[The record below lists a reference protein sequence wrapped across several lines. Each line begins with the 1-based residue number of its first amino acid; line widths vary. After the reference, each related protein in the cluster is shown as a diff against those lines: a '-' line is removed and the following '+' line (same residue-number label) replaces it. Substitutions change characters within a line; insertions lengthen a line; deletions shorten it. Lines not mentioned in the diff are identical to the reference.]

1 MLLDELPNNRFL
13 LKSTDPNRPDLNMIC
28 HATPT
33 DSYREWLDTIRKQLQ
48 FQNDFL
54 NALIRPI
61 AYQQQQQQQH
71 QQQTKHNHSEL
82 KHEHS
87 REQL

>member
-1 MLLDELPNNRFL
+1 MQLDELPNNRFL
-13 LKSTDPNRPDLNMIC
+13 LRSTDPNRPDLNMIC
-28 HATPT
+28 YAATI
-33 DSYREWLDTIRKQLQ
+33 DSHREWLDTIRKQLQ
-48 FQNDFL
+48 FQHDFL

-61 AYQQQQQQQH
+61 AYQQQQQQ